1 MKNKKNIQ
9 KLKDAKSNREYN
21 IIRKNYKCYC
31 ITCNRRA
38 GIFDAYC
45 GPRSNKTQKSWKLF
59 RTHQWKKHPQLSWF
73 RAFALQAR
81 GPRFES
87 QRVHQTIINMDT
99 QRLNH
104 FAENL
109 LTFPQII
116 QENQIALL
124 DTTEE
129 IYRVNKEISVLESKI
144 RSDIAAEVDE
154 NNKKVYPNAESRD
167 AAFVEKSSQNPE
179 ITNLQSQ
186 HTSLQRLSNIRRFE
200 IERLQ
205 NEQRNLRSVLDFFKS
220 I

>member
-1 MKNKKNIQ
+1 
-9 KLKDAKSNREYN
+9 
-21 IIRKNYKCYC
+21 
-31 ITCNRRA
+31 
-38 GIFDAYC
+38 
-45 GPRSNKTQKSWKLF
+45 
-59 RTHQWKKHPQLSWF
+59 
-73 RAFALQAR
+73 
-81 GPRFES
+81 
-87 QRVHQTIINMDT
+87 MDT
-99 QRLNH
+99 QRLNQ

-109 LTFPQII
+109 LTLPQII

-144 RSDIAAEVDE
+144 KSDIAAEVDE

-167 AAFVEKSSQNPE
+167 AAFVEKSSQDFE

>member
-1 MKNKKNIQ
+1 
-9 KLKDAKSNREYN
+9 
-21 IIRKNYKCYC
+21 
-31 ITCNRRA
+31 
-38 GIFDAYC
+38 
-45 GPRSNKTQKSWKLF
+45 
-59 RTHQWKKHPQLSWF
+59 
-73 RAFALQAR
+73 
-81 GPRFES
+81 
-87 QRVHQTIINMDT
+87 MDT
-99 QRLNH
+99 QQLNQ
-104 FAENL
+104 FTENL
-109 LTFPQII
+109 LELPKII

-144 RSDIAAEVDE
+144 KSDIAAEVDE
-154 NNKKVYPNAESRD
+154 NNKKIYPNAESRD
-167 AAFVEKSSQNPE
+167 ASFVEKSSQDSE

>member
-1 MKNKKNIQ
+1 MN
-9 KLKDAKSNREYN
+9 
-21 IIRKNYKCYC
+21 
-31 ITCNRRA
+31 
-38 GIFDAYC
+38 
-45 GPRSNKTQKSWKLF
+45 TQ
-59 RTHQWKKHPQLSWF
+59 QLN
-73 RAFALQAR
+73 Q
-81 GPRFES
+81 
-87 QRVHQTIINMDT
+87 
-99 QRLNH
+99 

-109 LTFPQII
+109 LTLPQII

-144 RSDIAAEVDE
+144 KSDIAAEVDE

>member
-1 MKNKKNIQ
+1 M
-9 KLKDAKSNREYN
+9 DA
-21 IIRKNYKCYC
+21 
-31 ITCNRRA
+31 
-38 GIFDAYC
+38 
-45 GPRSNKTQKSWKLF
+45 Q
-59 RTHQWKKHPQLSWF
+59 QLN
-73 RAFALQAR
+73 Q
-81 GPRFES
+81 
-87 QRVHQTIINMDT
+87 
-99 QRLNH
+99 

-109 LTFPQII
+109 LTLPQII

-144 RSDIAAEVDE
+144 KSDIAAEVDE

-167 AAFVEKSSQNPE
+167 AAFVEKSSQDSE

>member
-1 MKNKKNIQ
+1 
-9 KLKDAKSNREYN
+9 
-21 IIRKNYKCYC
+21 
-31 ITCNRRA
+31 
-38 GIFDAYC
+38 
-45 GPRSNKTQKSWKLF
+45 
-59 RTHQWKKHPQLSWF
+59 
-73 RAFALQAR
+73 
-81 GPRFES
+81 
-87 QRVHQTIINMDT
+87 MDT
-99 QRLNH
+99 QQINLL
-104 FAENL
+104 AENL
-109 LTFPQII
+109 LTLPQII

-129 IYRVNKEISVLESKI
+129 ILKVNKEISVLESKI
-144 RSDIAAEVDE
+144 KSEISAEVDE

-167 AAFVEKSSQNPE
+167 AAFVEKSSQDSE

>member
-1 MKNKKNIQ
+1 
-9 KLKDAKSNREYN
+9 
-21 IIRKNYKCYC
+21 
-31 ITCNRRA
+31 
-38 GIFDAYC
+38 
-45 GPRSNKTQKSWKLF
+45 
-59 RTHQWKKHPQLSWF
+59 
-73 RAFALQAR
+73 
-81 GPRFES
+81 
-87 QRVHQTIINMDT
+87 MDT
-99 QRLNH
+99 QRLNQ

-109 LTFPQII
+109 LTLPQII

-144 RSDIAAEVDE
+144 KSDIAAEVDE

-167 AAFVEKSSQNPE
+167 AAFVEKSSQDSE

>member
-1 MKNKKNIQ
+1 
-9 KLKDAKSNREYN
+9 
-21 IIRKNYKCYC
+21 
-31 ITCNRRA
+31 
-38 GIFDAYC
+38 
-45 GPRSNKTQKSWKLF
+45 
-59 RTHQWKKHPQLSWF
+59 
-73 RAFALQAR
+73 
-81 GPRFES
+81 
-87 QRVHQTIINMDT
+87 MDT

-109 LTFPQII
+109 LTLPQII

-144 RSDIAAEVDE
+144 KSDIAAEVDE

-167 AAFVEKSSQNPE
+167 AAFVEKSSQNTE

>member
-1 MKNKKNIQ
+1 
-9 KLKDAKSNREYN
+9 
-21 IIRKNYKCYC
+21 
-31 ITCNRRA
+31 
-38 GIFDAYC
+38 
-45 GPRSNKTQKSWKLF
+45 
-59 RTHQWKKHPQLSWF
+59 
-73 RAFALQAR
+73 
-81 GPRFES
+81 
-87 QRVHQTIINMDT
+87 MDT
-99 QRLNH
+99 QRLNQ

-109 LTFPQII
+109 LTLPQII

-129 IYRVNKEISVLESKI
+129 IYGVNKEISVLESKI
-144 RSDIAAEVDE
+144 KSDIAAEVDE

-167 AAFVEKSSQNPE
+167 AAFVEKSSQDSE

>member
-1 MKNKKNIQ
+1 
-9 KLKDAKSNREYN
+9 
-21 IIRKNYKCYC
+21 
-31 ITCNRRA
+31 
-38 GIFDAYC
+38 
-45 GPRSNKTQKSWKLF
+45 
-59 RTHQWKKHPQLSWF
+59 
-73 RAFALQAR
+73 
-81 GPRFES
+81 
-87 QRVHQTIINMDT
+87 MDT
-99 QRLNH
+99 QQINLL
-104 FAENL
+104 AENL
-109 LTFPQII
+109 LTLPQII

-129 IYRVNKEISVLESKI
+129 ILKVNKEISVLESKI
-144 RSDIAAEVDE
+144 KSEISAEVDE

-167 AAFVEKSSQNPE
+167 AAFVEKSSQDFE

>member
-1 MKNKKNIQ
+1 
-9 KLKDAKSNREYN
+9 
-21 IIRKNYKCYC
+21 
-31 ITCNRRA
+31 
-38 GIFDAYC
+38 
-45 GPRSNKTQKSWKLF
+45 
-59 RTHQWKKHPQLSWF
+59 
-73 RAFALQAR
+73 
-81 GPRFES
+81 
-87 QRVHQTIINMDT
+87 MDT
-99 QRLNH
+99 QQLNQ
-104 FAENL
+104 FTENL
-109 LTFPQII
+109 LELPKII

-144 RSDIAAEVDE
+144 KSDIAAEVDE

-167 AAFVEKSSQNPE
+167 ASFVEKSSQDSE

>member
-1 MKNKKNIQ
+1 
-9 KLKDAKSNREYN
+9 
-21 IIRKNYKCYC
+21 
-31 ITCNRRA
+31 
-38 GIFDAYC
+38 
-45 GPRSNKTQKSWKLF
+45 
-59 RTHQWKKHPQLSWF
+59 
-73 RAFALQAR
+73 
-81 GPRFES
+81 
-87 QRVHQTIINMDT
+87 MDT
-99 QRLNH
+99 QQLNQ
-104 FAENL
+104 FTENL
-109 LTFPQII
+109 LELPKII

-144 RSDIAAEVDE
+144 KSDIAAEVDE

-167 AAFVEKSSQNPE
+167 AAFVEKSSQDFE
-179 ITNLQSQ
+179 ITNLQSY

>member
-1 MKNKKNIQ
+1 M
-9 KLKDAKSNREYN
+9 DA
-21 IIRKNYKCYC
+21 
-31 ITCNRRA
+31 
-38 GIFDAYC
+38 
-45 GPRSNKTQKSWKLF
+45 Q
-59 RTHQWKKHPQLSWF
+59 QLNQFS
-73 RAFALQAR
+73 
-81 GPRFES
+81 
-87 QRVHQTIINMDT
+87 
-99 QRLNH
+99 
-104 FAENL
+104 ENL
-109 LTFPQII
+109 LTLPQII

-144 RSDIAAEVDE
+144 KSDIAAEVDE

-167 AAFVEKSSQNPE
+167 AAFVEKSSQDSE

>member
-1 MKNKKNIQ
+1 
-9 KLKDAKSNREYN
+9 
-21 IIRKNYKCYC
+21 
-31 ITCNRRA
+31 
-38 GIFDAYC
+38 
-45 GPRSNKTQKSWKLF
+45 
-59 RTHQWKKHPQLSWF
+59 
-73 RAFALQAR
+73 
-81 GPRFES
+81 
-87 QRVHQTIINMDT
+87 MDT
-99 QRLNH
+99 QQLNQ

-109 LTFPQII
+109 LTLPQII

-144 RSDIAAEVDE
+144 KSDIAVEVDE

-167 AAFVEKSSQNPE
+167 AAFVEKSSQDPE

>member
-1 MKNKKNIQ
+1 MDSQ
-9 KLKDAKSNREYN
+9 
-21 IIRKNYKCYC
+21 
-31 ITCNRRA
+31 
-38 GIFDAYC
+38 
-45 GPRSNKTQKSWKLF
+45 
-59 RTHQWKKHPQLSWF
+59 QLN
-73 RAFALQAR
+73 Q
-81 GPRFES
+81 
-87 QRVHQTIINMDT
+87 
-99 QRLNH
+99 

-109 LTFPQII
+109 LTLPQII

-144 RSDIAAEVDE
+144 KSDIAAEVDE

-167 AAFVEKSSQNPE
+167 AAFVEKSSQDSE

>member
-1 MKNKKNIQ
+1 M
-9 KLKDAKSNREYN
+9 DA
-21 IIRKNYKCYC
+21 
-31 ITCNRRA
+31 
-38 GIFDAYC
+38 
-45 GPRSNKTQKSWKLF
+45 Q
-59 RTHQWKKHPQLSWF
+59 QLN
-73 RAFALQAR
+73 Q
-81 GPRFES
+81 
-87 QRVHQTIINMDT
+87 
-99 QRLNH
+99 

-109 LTFPQII
+109 LTLPQII
-116 QENQIALL
+116 QQNQIALL

-144 RSDIAAEVDE
+144 KSDIAAEVDE

-167 AAFVEKSSQNPE
+167 AAFVEKSSQDSE

>member
-1 MKNKKNIQ
+1 M
-9 KLKDAKSNREYN
+9 DA
-21 IIRKNYKCYC
+21 
-31 ITCNRRA
+31 
-38 GIFDAYC
+38 
-45 GPRSNKTQKSWKLF
+45 Q
-59 RTHQWKKHPQLSWF
+59 QLN
-73 RAFALQAR
+73 Q
-81 GPRFES
+81 
-87 QRVHQTIINMDT
+87 
-99 QRLNH
+99 

-109 LTFPQII
+109 LTLPQII
-116 QENQIALL
+116 QKNQIALL

-144 RSDIAAEVDE
+144 KSDIAAEVDE

-167 AAFVEKSSQNPE
+167 AAFVEKSSQDSE

>member
-1 MKNKKNIQ
+1 
-9 KLKDAKSNREYN
+9 
-21 IIRKNYKCYC
+21 
-31 ITCNRRA
+31 
-38 GIFDAYC
+38 
-45 GPRSNKTQKSWKLF
+45 
-59 RTHQWKKHPQLSWF
+59 
-73 RAFALQAR
+73 
-81 GPRFES
+81 
-87 QRVHQTIINMDT
+87 MDT
-99 QRLNH
+99 QRLNQ

-109 LTFPQII
+109 LTLPQII

-129 IYRVNKEISVLESKI
+129 IYGVNKEISVLESKI
-144 RSDIAAEVDE
+144 KSDIAAEVDE

-167 AAFVEKSSQNPE
+167 AAFVEKSSQDFE

>member
-1 MKNKKNIQ
+1 M
-9 KLKDAKSNREYN
+9 DA
-21 IIRKNYKCYC
+21 
-31 ITCNRRA
+31 
-38 GIFDAYC
+38 
-45 GPRSNKTQKSWKLF
+45 Q
-59 RTHQWKKHPQLSWF
+59 QLN
-73 RAFALQAR
+73 Q
-81 GPRFES
+81 
-87 QRVHQTIINMDT
+87 
-99 QRLNH
+99 

-109 LTFPQII
+109 LTLPQII

-144 RSDIAAEVDE
+144 KSDIAAEVDE

-167 AAFVEKSSQNPE
+167 AAFVEKSSQDFE
-179 ITNLQSQ
+179 ITNLQSY

>member
-1 MKNKKNIQ
+1 M
-9 KLKDAKSNREYN
+9 DA
-21 IIRKNYKCYC
+21 
-31 ITCNRRA
+31 
-38 GIFDAYC
+38 
-45 GPRSNKTQKSWKLF
+45 Q
-59 RTHQWKKHPQLSWF
+59 QLN
-73 RAFALQAR
+73 Q
-81 GPRFES
+81 
-87 QRVHQTIINMDT
+87 
-99 QRLNH
+99 

-109 LTFPQII
+109 LTLPQII

-144 RSDIAAEVDE
+144 KSDIAAEV
-154 NNKKVYPNAESRD
+154 D
-167 AAFVEKSSQNPE
+167 AAFVEKSSQDSE

>member
-1 MKNKKNIQ
+1 M
-9 KLKDAKSNREYN
+9 DA
-21 IIRKNYKCYC
+21 
-31 ITCNRRA
+31 
-38 GIFDAYC
+38 
-45 GPRSNKTQKSWKLF
+45 Q
-59 RTHQWKKHPQLSWF
+59 QLN
-73 RAFALQAR
+73 Q
-81 GPRFES
+81 
-87 QRVHQTIINMDT
+87 
-99 QRLNH
+99 

-109 LTFPQII
+109 LTLPQII

-144 RSDIAAEVDE
+144 KSDIAAEVDE

-167 AAFVEKSSQNPE
+167 ASFVEKSSQDSE

>member
-1 MKNKKNIQ
+1 M
-9 KLKDAKSNREYN
+9 DA
-21 IIRKNYKCYC
+21 
-31 ITCNRRA
+31 
-38 GIFDAYC
+38 
-45 GPRSNKTQKSWKLF
+45 Q
-59 RTHQWKKHPQLSWF
+59 QLN
-73 RAFALQAR
+73 Q
-81 GPRFES
+81 
-87 QRVHQTIINMDT
+87 
-99 QRLNH
+99 

-109 LTFPQII
+109 LTLPKII

-144 RSDIAAEVDE
+144 KSDIAAEVDE

-167 AAFVEKSSQNPE
+167 ASFVEKSSQDSE

>member
-1 MKNKKNIQ
+1 
-9 KLKDAKSNREYN
+9 
-21 IIRKNYKCYC
+21 
-31 ITCNRRA
+31 
-38 GIFDAYC
+38 
-45 GPRSNKTQKSWKLF
+45 
-59 RTHQWKKHPQLSWF
+59 
-73 RAFALQAR
+73 
-81 GPRFES
+81 
-87 QRVHQTIINMDT
+87 MDT
-99 QRLNH
+99 QQLNR

-109 LTFPQII
+109 LTLPQII

-144 RSDIAAEVDE
+144 KSDIAAEVDE
-154 NNKKVYPNAESRD
+154 NNKKIYPNAESRD

-179 ITNLQSQ
+179 VTNLQSQ

>member
-1 MKNKKNIQ
+1 M
-9 KLKDAKSNREYN
+9 DA
-21 IIRKNYKCYC
+21 
-31 ITCNRRA
+31 
-38 GIFDAYC
+38 
-45 GPRSNKTQKSWKLF
+45 Q
-59 RTHQWKKHPQLSWF
+59 QLN
-73 RAFALQAR
+73 Q
-81 GPRFES
+81 
-87 QRVHQTIINMDT
+87 
-99 QRLNH
+99 

-109 LTFPQII
+109 LTLPQII

-144 RSDIAAEVDE
+144 KSDIAAEVDE

-167 AAFVEKSSQNPE
+167 AAFVEKSSQDFE